1 MLKEDAKLVLRFS
14 LTSRQ
19 IMTVY
24 LLFSAAISVLPTAI
38 DSLETAF
45 AKEVLMLTDTQYGL
59 LVSIAGAGIIA
70 GASLN
75 SVIVERLSV
84 SLMLGIGSLFVA
96 FGYLIYAFSSSL
108 VAAAGGFFISLLFSI
123 CEYRFYDVLSNK
135 YPRRGDGEGSQL
147 FMLWLK
153 PF

>member
-1 MLKEDAKLVLRFS
+1 MLPKSGFPFNVKEDAKLVLRFS

-59 LVSIAGAGIIA
+59 LVSIAG
-70 GASLN
+70 
-75 SVIVERLSV
+75 R
-84 SLMLGIGSLFVA
+84 
-96 FGYLIYAFSSSL
+96 
-108 VAAAGGFFISLLFSI
+108 
-123 CEYRFYDVLSNK
+123 VLSQGQVLIRSLSK
-135 YPRRGDGEGSQL
+135 GCQFR
-147 FMLWLK
+147 
-153 PF
+153 